1 MSGTH
6 ITAVLAVLAA
16 AAALHGRP
24 VQAQGLEE
32 VIVTAQKREQGLQDV
47 PIAVEA
53 FSAQQITNLSAQDI
67 GDLGTFTPNVTIS
80 KAANQP
86 NYAIRGIGTDDFGI
100 GADPAVG
107 VYQDGVY
114 IGRSGGSKV
123 AFNDLARVEILNG
136 PQGTLFGRNAAAGAI
151 QYVSNKPDE
160 ELYGWASGTVGNYDR
175 YEVKGVANTPLA
187 DNLYLRV
194 AALWNQRDGWIDNVA
209 NGKDLARQGDRS
221 LVAQLRW
228 LPTDRLDT
236 NLRLEFDQTDEDSRV
251 RSSAV
256 WGPRDNGAGFNKVA
270 SDSDLHEKRI
280 LYGAAYH
287 LTYDM
292 DWATL
297 TSISSYRYYNSKNP
311 EEKDGSAELYYFF
324 NDLNREKND
333 QFSQELRLDGE
344 AGSRFRWTTGL
355 NTTYEH
361 ARQTSGIHLT
371 PQSLDKLIAEVE
383 GGFPYSLFD
392 PGIPGTFFSP
402 GTPIDEAFKEFPD
415 PFNERTVTSGAQAL
429 ADDIAYREQIRINA
443 KYRSYAG
450 FTDVTYDLT
459 DTLSLTGGVR
469 YTYDDKN
476 FGRYVQ
482 FNDYVIAFAFTTET
496 RLDGNGN
503 YDPEGDLGFLQ
514 SNKDWSKMTPR
525 VVLEWQAQ
533 EEVML
538 YASYA
543 EGYKAGGFNSAGE
556 IFAPPFDPEEVT
568 NYEIGMKSSW
578 LDNTLRVNTAIF
590 SYTYDNLQSL
600 EFIDAACLPNSGV
613 GAYLFETS
621 DVEGEGFEL
630 NVNWLALPSLEL
642 YFNTG
647 YLDAE
652 YKRRDEKQV
661 IDGVCVVK
669 DRSGET
675 FSESPD
681 VNFTVGGNYSYD
693 FDNGSEAVFTL
704 AYNYTEGLP
713 RDQCI
718 YVVDNK
724 AEGSSN
730 DVYGLTEVD
739 GQLIISDPSATG
751 NLTEPPYS
759 SCPDSDNREWL
770 NARLTYNSPERDW
783 SLAAFITNA
792 TNWEPDKVNP
802 GGLGSQ
808 LASDFS
814 DGSPSYGRTDE
825 PRMYGVEFRYNFQ

>member
-1 MSGTH
+1 MLLHHST
-6 ITAVLAVLAA
+6 VVRRSLLAA
-16 AAALHGRP
+16 LTASLAWAGQP
-24 VQAQGLEE
+24 AWSQGLEE

-53 FSAQQITNLSAQDI
+53 FSAQEITNLSAQDI
-67 GDLGTFTPNVTIS
+67 GDLGTFTPNVSIS
-80 KAANQP
+80 KASNQP

-151 QYVSNKPDE
+151 QYISNKPDE
-160 ELYGWASGTVGNYDR
+160 ELYGWARATVGNYDR
-175 YEVKGVANTPLA
+175 YQLDGVANVPLT
-187 DNLYLRV
+187 DNLFFRAGL
-194 AALWNQRDGWIDNVA
+194 LWNQRDGWIDNVY
-209 NGKDLARQGDRS
+209 NGNDLARQGNRS
-221 LVAQLRW
+221 IVTQLRW

-236 NLRLEFDQTDEDSRV
+236 ILRLEFDQTDEDSRV

-270 SDSDLHEKRI
+270 SDSDLSEKRN
-280 LYGAAYH
+280 LWGASWH

-297 TSISSYRYYNSKNP
+297 TSISSYRYFNSKNP
-311 EEKDGSAELYYFF
+311 EEKDGSAELYFFF
-324 NDLNREKND
+324 NDLNKEKND
-333 QFSQELRLDGE
+333 QFGQEFRLDGE
-344 AGSRFRWTTGL
+344 LGSRFRWTTGV
-355 NTTYEH
+355 NAYYEH

-371 PQSLDKLIAEVE
+371 PQSVDKLIAEGEIGV
-383 GGFPYSLFD
+383 PYDALA
-392 PGIPGTFFSP
+392 P
-402 GTPIDEAFKEFPD
+402 GTPIDIAFLVFPD

-429 ADDIAYREQIRINA
+429 EDDIAYREQIRINA
-443 KYRSYAG
+443 KYKSYAG
-450 FTDVTYDLT
+450 FADVTYDIT
-459 DTLSLTGGVR
+459 DTLALTGGLR

-476 FGRYVQ
+476 FGRYVK
-482 FNDYVIAFAFTTET
+482 FNDYVVAFAFTTET

-503 YDPEGDLGFLQ
+503 YDPDGNLGFLQ
-514 SNKDWSKMTPR
+514 SDKDWSKLTPR

-538 YASYA
+538 YASYT

-568 NYEIGMKSSW
+568 NYEVGMKSSW
-578 LDNTLRVNTAIF
+578 LDNTLRVNTALF
-590 SYTYDNLQSL
+590 SYDYDNLQSL
-600 EFIDAACLPNSGV
+600 QFIDAACLPDSTV
-613 GAYLFETS
+613 GTYLFETS
-621 DVEGEGFEL
+621 DVEGKGFEL
-630 NVNWLALPSLEL
+630 NINWLALPSLEL

-661 IDGVCVVK
+661 IDGVCVIK

-681 VNFTVGGNYSYD
+681 TNFTVGANYSLD
-693 FDNGSEAVFTL
+693 FDNGGEVVLAV
-704 AYNYTEGLP
+704 AYNYTGGLS

-724 AEGSSN
+724 ARGTSN
-730 DVYGLTEVD
+730 DVYGLTRVD
-739 GQLIISDPSATG
+739 GQLVISDPSATG
-751 NLTEPPYS
+751 NLTEPPFDN
-759 SCPDSDNREWL
+759 CPDTDNREQL
-770 NARLTYNSPERDW
+770 NARLAYNSPERNW
-783 SLAAFITNA
+783 TVAAFVTNA
-792 TNWEPDKVNP
+792 TNWQPDKVDP

-808 LASDFS
+808 LATAFS

-825 PRMYGVEFRYNFQ
+825 PRMYGMEFRYNFQ

>member
-1 MSGTH
+1 MQHKKSH
-6 ITAVLAVLAA
+6 LMRRSMQAVLSASLVLASQS
-16 AAALHGRP
+16 GWS
-24 VQAQGLEE
+24 QGLEE

-151 QYVSNKPDE
+151 QYISNKPDE
-160 ELYGWASGTVGNYDR
+160 ELYGWARGTVGNYDR
-175 YEVKGVANTPLA
+175 YQVDGVANIPLA
-187 DNLYLRV
+187 DNLFFRAGL
-194 AALWNQRDGWIDNVA
+194 LWNQRDGWIDNVY
-209 NGKDLARQGDRS
+209 NGNDLARQGNRS
-221 LVAQLRW
+221 IVTQLRW

-236 NLRLEFDQTDEDSRV
+236 ILRLEFDQTDEDSRV

-270 SDSDLHEKRI
+270 SDSDLSEKRN
-280 LYGAAYH
+280 LWGASWH
-287 LTYDM
+287 VTYDM

-297 TSISSYRYYNSKNP
+297 TSISSYRYFNSKNP

-324 NDLNREKND
+324 NDLNKEKND
-333 QFSQELRLDGE
+333 QFGQEFRLDGE
-344 AGSRFRWTTGL
+344 MGSRFRWTTGV
-355 NTTYEH
+355 NAYYEH
-361 ARQTSGIHLT
+361 ARQISGIHLT
-371 PQSLDKLIAEVE
+371 PQSVDKLIAEGEIGV
-383 GGFPYSLFD
+383 PYDALV
-392 PGIPGTFFSP
+392 PGV
-402 GTPIDEAFKEFPD
+402 PIDIAFLVFPD

-429 ADDIAYREQIRINA
+429 EDDIAYREQIRINA
-443 KYRSYAG
+443 KYKSYAG
-450 FTDVTYDLT
+450 FADVTYDLT
-459 DTLSLTGGVR
+459 DTLALTGGLR
-469 YTYDDKN
+469 YTYDDKK
-476 FGRYVQ
+476 FGRYVK
-482 FNDYVIAFAFTTET
+482 FNDYVVAFAFTTET
-496 RLDGNGN
+496 RIDANGN
-503 YDPEGDLGFLQ
+503 YDPDGNLGFLQ
-514 SNKDWSKMTPR
+514 SDKDWSKLTPR

-538 YASYA
+538 YASYT

-556 IFAPPFDPEEVT
+556 IFAPPFDPEEVA
-568 NYEIGMKSSW
+568 NYELGMKSSW
-578 LDNTLRVNTAIF
+578 LDNTLRVNTALF

-600 EFIDAACLPNSGV
+600 AFIDAACLPDSTV
-613 GAYLFETS
+613 GTYLFETS
-621 DVEGEGFEL
+621 DVEGKGFEL

-642 YFNTG
+642 YVNTG

-652 YKRRDEKQV
+652 YKRRQEKQV
-661 IDGVCVVK
+661 IDGVCVIK

-681 VNFTVGGNYSYD
+681 MNFTVGANYSLD
-693 FDNGSEAVFTL
+693 FDNGGEVVLAV
-704 AYNYTEGLP
+704 AYNYTGGLE
-713 RDQCI
+713 RDQCV

-724 AEGSSN
+724 AEGAPN
-730 DVYGLTEVD
+730 DIYGLTKVD
-739 GQLIISDPSATG
+739 GQLVISDSSATG
-751 NLTEPPYS
+751 DLTEPPYS
-759 SCPDSDNREWL
+759 NCPDTDDREQL
-770 NARLTYNSPERDW
+770 NARLAYNSPERDW
-783 SLAAFITNA
+783 TVAAFITNA
-792 TNWEPDKVNP
+792 TNWQPDKVDP
-802 GGLGSQ
+802 GGLGGQ
-808 LASDFS
+808 LATAFS

-825 PRMYGVEFRYNFQ
+825 PRMYGMEFRYNFQ

>member
-1 MSGTH
+1 MLLNHST
-6 ITAVLAVLAA
+6 VVRRSLLAA
-16 AAALHGRP
+16 LTASLAWTGQPAWS
-24 VQAQGLEE
+24 QGLEE

-53 FSAQQITNLSAQDI
+53 FSAQEITNLSAQDI
-67 GDLGTFTPNVTIS
+67 GDLGTFTPNVSIS
-80 KAANQP
+80 KASNQP

-151 QYVSNKPDE
+151 QYISNKPDE
-160 ELYGWASGTVGNYDR
+160 ELYGWARATVGNYDR
-175 YEVKGVANTPLA
+175 YQLDGVANVPLT
-187 DNLYLRV
+187 DNLFFRAGL
-194 AALWNQRDGWIDNVA
+194 LWNQRDGWIDNVY
-209 NGKDLARQGDRS
+209 NGNDLARQGNRS
-221 LVAQLRW
+221 IVTQLRW

-236 NLRLEFDQTDEDSRV
+236 ILRLEFDQTDEDSRV

-270 SDSDLHEKRI
+270 SDSDLSEKRN
-280 LYGAAYH
+280 LWGASWH

-297 TSISSYRYYNSKNP
+297 TSISSYRYFNSKNP

-324 NDLNREKND
+324 NDLNKEKND
-333 QFSQELRLDGE
+333 QFGQEFRLDGE
-344 AGSRFRWTTGL
+344 IGSRFRWTTGV
-355 NTTYEH
+355 NAYYEH

-371 PQSLDKLIAEVE
+371 PQSVDKLIAEGEIGV
-383 GGFPYSLFD
+383 PYDALA
-392 PGIPGTFFSP
+392 P
-402 GTPIDEAFKEFPD
+402 GTPIDIAFLVFPD

-429 ADDIAYREQIRINA
+429 EDDIAYREQIRINA
-443 KYRSYAG
+443 KYKSYAG
-450 FTDVTYDLT
+450 FADVTYDIT
-459 DTLSLTGGVR
+459 DTLALTGGLR

-476 FGRYVQ
+476 FGRYVK
-482 FNDYVIAFAFTTET
+482 FNDYVVAFAFTTET

-503 YDPEGDLGFLQ
+503 YDPDGNLGFLQ
-514 SNKDWSKMTPR
+514 SDKDWSKLTPR

-538 YASYA
+538 YASYT

-556 IFAPPFDPEEVT
+556 IFAPPFDPEEVA
-568 NYEIGMKSSW
+568 NYEVGMKSSW
-578 LDNTLRVNTAIF
+578 LDNTLRVNTALF
-590 SYTYDNLQSL
+590 SYDYDNLQSL
-600 EFIDAACLPNSGV
+600 QFIDAACLPDATV
-613 GAYLFETS
+613 GTYLFETS
-621 DVEGEGFEL
+621 DVEGKGFEL
-630 NVNWLALPSLEL
+630 NINWLALPSLEL

-661 IDGVCVVK
+661 IDGVCVIK

-681 VNFTVGGNYSYD
+681 TNFTVGANYSLD
-693 FDNGSEAVFTL
+693 FDNGGEVVLAV
-704 AYNYTEGLP
+704 AYNYTGGLS

-724 AEGSSN
+724 ARGTSN
-730 DVYGLTEVD
+730 DVYGLTRVD
-739 GQLIISDPSATG
+739 GQLVISDPSATG
-751 NLTEPPYS
+751 NLTEPPYDN
-759 SCPDSDNREWL
+759 CPDTDNREQL
-770 NARLTYNSPERDW
+770 NARLAYNSPERNW
-783 SLAAFITNA
+783 TVAAFVTNA
-792 TNWEPDKVNP
+792 TNWQPDKVDP

-808 LASDFS
+808 LATSFS

-825 PRMYGVEFRYNFQ
+825 PRMYGMEFRYNFQ

>member
-1 MSGTH
+1 MLH
-6 ITAVLAVLAA
+6 IHSTLMRRSIQAVLTASLAWSSQSA
-16 AAALHGRP
+16 WS
-24 VQAQGLEE
+24 QGLEE

-53 FSAQQITNLSAQDI
+53 FSAQEITNLSAQDI
-67 GDLGTFTPNVTIS
+67 GDLGTFTPNVSIS
-80 KAANQP
+80 KASNQP

-151 QYVSNKPDE
+151 QYISNKPDE
-160 ELYGWASGTVGNYDR
+160 ELYGWARGTVGNYDR
-175 YEVKGVANTPLA
+175 YQVDGVANVPLA
-187 DNLYLRV
+187 DNLYFRV
-194 AALWNQRDGWIDNVA
+194 GMLWNQRDGWIDNVY
-209 NGKDLARQGDRS
+209 NGNDLARQGNRS
-221 LVAQLRW
+221 IVTQLRW

-236 NLRLEFDQTDEDSRV
+236 ILRLEFDQTDEDSRV

-270 SDSDLHEKRI
+270 SDSDLSEKRN
-280 LYGAAYH
+280 LYGASWH

-297 TSISSYRYYNSKNP
+297 TSISSYRYFNSKNP

-333 QFSQELRLDGE
+333 QFGQEFRLDGE
-344 AGSRFRWTTGL
+344 MGSRFRWTTGM
-355 NTTYEH
+355 NAYYEH

-371 PQSLDKLIAEVE
+371 PQSLDKLIAEGEIGV
-383 GGFPYSLFD
+383 PYDALP
-392 PGIPGTFFSP
+392 PGIP
-402 GTPIDEAFKEFPD
+402 IDLAFTVFPD

-429 ADDIAYREQIRINA
+429 DDGIAYREQIRINA
-443 KYRSYAG
+443 KYKSYAG
-450 FTDVTYDLT
+450 FADVTYDIT
-459 DTLSLTGGVR
+459 DTLALTGGLR

-476 FGRYVQ
+476 FGRYVK
-482 FNDYVIAFAFTTET
+482 FNDYVVAFAFTTET

-503 YDPEGDLGFLQ
+503 YDPDGNLGFLQ
-514 SNKDWSKMTPR
+514 SDKDWSKLTPR

-533 EEVML
+533 EDVML
-538 YASYA
+538 YASYT

-556 IFAPPFDPEEVT
+556 IFAPAFDPEEVS
-568 NYEIGMKSSW
+568 NYEVGMKSSW
-578 LDNTLRVNTAIF
+578 LDNTLRVNTAVF
-590 SYTYDNLQSL
+590 SYNYDNLQSL
-600 EFIDAACLPNSGV
+600 AFIDAACLPDASV
-613 GAYLFETS
+613 GTYLFETS
-621 DVEGEGFEL
+621 DVEGKGFEL

-661 IDGVCVVK
+661 IDGVCVIK
-669 DRSGET
+669 DRSGQT

-681 VNFTVGGNYSYD
+681 TNFTVGANYSLD
-693 FDNGSEAVFTL
+693 FDNGSEVVLAL
-704 AYNYTEGLP
+704 AYNYTGGLS
-713 RDQCI
+713 RDSCV

-724 AEGSSN
+724 AQGAPN
-730 DVYGLTEVD
+730 DVYGLTKVD
-739 GQLIISDPSATG
+739 GQLVISDSSATG
-751 NLTEPPYS
+751 NLTEPPYNN
-759 SCPDSDNREWL
+759 CPDSDNREQL
-770 NARLTYNSPERDW
+770 NARLAYNSPERDW
-783 SLAAFITNA
+783 TVAAFITNA
-792 TNWEPDKVNP
+792 TNWQPDKVDP
-802 GGLGSQ
+802 GGLGGQ
-808 LASDFS
+808 LATDFS

-825 PRMYGVEFRYNFQ
+825 PRMYGMEFRYNFQ

>member
-1 MSGTH
+1 MPRKNFHVPRRAS
-6 ITAVLAVLAA
+6 LAFIAASLAWA
-16 AAALHGRP
+16 NYP
-24 VQAQGLEE
+24 VYAQGLEE

-53 FSAQQITNLSAQDI
+53 FSASQITNLSATDI
-67 GDLGTFTPNVTIS
+67 GDLGTFTPNVSIS
-80 KAANQP
+80 QAANQP
-86 NYAIRGIGTDDFGI
+86 SYAIRGIGTSDFGI

-123 AFNDLARVEILNG
+123 AFNDIARVEILNG

-160 ELYGWASGTVGNYDR
+160 ELYGWVRGLVGDYNR
-175 YEVKGVANTPLA
+175 YQVDGVANVPLA
-187 DNLYLRV
+187 ENLYFRTGV
-194 AALWNQRDGWIDNVA
+194 LWNQRDGWVDNVY
-209 NGKDLARQGDRS
+209 NGEDLAREGNRS
-221 LVAQLRW
+221 IVTQLRW

-236 NLRLEFDQTDEDSRV
+236 NLRLEYDQTDQDSRV

-256 WGPRDNGAGFNKVA
+256 WGPRDNGGGFNKVA
-270 SDSDLHEKRI
+270 SDSDLHEKRN
-280 LYGAAYH
+280 LYAAAYH

-297 TSISSYRYYNSKNP
+297 TSISSYRHFDLHNP
-311 EEKDGSAELYYFF
+311 EEKDGSAEEYFFF

-333 QFSQELRLDGE
+333 QFAQELRLDGE
-344 AGSRFRWTTGL
+344 VGSKWRWTTGL
-355 NTTYEH
+355 NATYEH
-361 ARQTSGIHLT
+361 ARQTSGIHLN
-371 PQSLDKLIAEVE
+371 PQTLDKLISE
-383 GGFPYSLFD
+383 GEI
-392 PGIPGTFFSP
+392 GIPYGTLP
-402 GTPIDEAFKEFPD
+402 DGVPIDLAFTQFPD
-415 PFNERTVTSGAQAL
+415 PFGERTVTSGAQAL

-450 FTDVTYDLT
+450 FADVTYDIT
-459 DTLSLTGGVR
+459 DTLSLTAGLR

-482 FNDYVIAFAFTTET
+482 YNDYVVAFAFPTET

-503 YDPEGDLGFLQ
+503 YDPDGNLGFLQ
-514 SNKDWSKMTPR
+514 SNKDWSKTTPR

-538 YASYA
+538 YASYS

-568 NYEIGMKSSW
+568 NYEVGMKSSW
-578 LDNTLRVNTAIF
+578 LDNTVRVNTAIF

-600 EFIDAACLPNSGV
+600 VFVQGECLPNSNLGT
-613 GAYLFETS
+613 YLFETS
-621 DVEGEGFEL
+621 DVEGDGFEL

-647 YLDAE
+647 YLDAQ
-652 YKRRDEKQV
+652 YKRKDERKV
-661 IDGVCVVK
+661 IDGECVVI

-681 VNFTVGGNYSYD
+681 VNYTVGANYTFD
-693 FDNGSEAVFTL
+693 FNNGSELEFAV
-704 AYNYTEGLP
+704 AYNFTGGLS
-713 RDQCI
+713 RNSCD
-718 YVVDNK
+718 YVVNNK
-724 AEGSSN
+724 AEGQPN
-730 DVYGLTEVD
+730 DVYGLTKVD
-739 GQLIISDPSATG
+739 GKLIISAPSATG
-751 NLTEPPYS
+751 DLTEPPYN
-759 SCPDSDNREWL
+759 SCPDTDDREQL
-770 NARLTYNSPERDW
+770 NARLAYNSPERDW
-783 SLAAFITNA
+783 TVAAFVTNA
-792 TNWEPDKVNP
+792 TNWTPDHVDP
-802 GGLGSQ
+802 SGLGEE
-808 LASDFS
+808 LATAFS
-814 DGSPSYGRTDE
+814 DGSPSYGRTEE